1 MNRDHVYQMRGKRRV
16 TGFRLRAVDP
26 EACQRLLDDPAATD
40 EELRVRVLLNH
51 RYELLDAPVT
61 MFRLVGGSSETEW
74 YLMGIDPG
82 RINRERLER
91 RPPHLADYGPPP
103 PGLPPAEPI
112 LLRPLYDVMTI
123 ETPDGWVGELIDG
136 PDVEP
141 QPGELEF
148 EEACWEMR
156 FHHDAFEAKVRAHQA
171 ARDELAASNN
181 PLPEKTPEPLCTGYE
196 VVCPDG
202 RVRDYPYH
210 NLGDAESTARLA
222 TKRQCRLYP
231 EPSPLE
237 LSQPPC
243 PEGEHVVRVVV
254 FQEPQEAVIGQ
265 A

>member
-26 EACQRLLDDPAATD
+26 EACQRLL
-40 EELRVRVLLNH
+40 
-51 RYELLDAPVT
+51 
-61 MFRLVGGSSETEW
+61 
-74 YLMGIDPG
+74 
-82 RINRERLER
+82 
-91 RPPHLADYGPPP
+91 
-103 PGLPPAEPI
+103 
-112 LLRPLYDVMTI
+112 
-123 ETPDGWVGELIDG
+123 
-136 PDVEP
+136 

-171 ARDELAASNN
+171 ARDELAASNKT
-181 PLPEKTPEPLCTGYE
+181 LPEKTPEPLCTGYE